1 MDYLTEKA
9 FLFAVK
15 KGLVKETEFNKFYD
29 FWRLVISYWEEQEEL
44 KELNKLR
51 KKTKVFSVMSI
62 VISAIAIVL
71 VILKIAI

>member
-15 KGLVKETEFNKFYD
+15 NGLVTETEFNKFYG

-44 KELNKLR
+44 KKLNKLR
-51 KKTKVFSVMSI
+51 KKANVFSVMSI
-62 VISAIAIVL
+62 VISAITIVL
-71 VILKIAI
+71 VMLTIAI